1 MELEGSWAAEM
12 ALTVGAGSQ
21 GGLALDDLDRLA
33 AGQREGRDCLG
44 RESA

>member
-1 MELEGSWAAEM
+1 MEPEGSWAAEM

-33 AGQREGRDCLG
+33 AGQREGRDCLD
-44 RESA
+44 RVPA